1 LSKGGFINNREAHDQ
16 AKDNYISRK
25 QQLLKDFD
33 KSTARIKS
41 VLTSSYGNEQA
52 NSLISESRS
61 EYESIIPQIPFIG
74 HRSHFLA
81 FLLPISRALPIYK
94 VLRRKGLTFEAAGHI
109 SYQMCKA
116 EIESRPT
123 FIRPIIGYVLFSSLF
138 KWASRKLA
146 KKSQKRRY
154 PGSYVFAFIE
164 GDNRTFDYG
173 FDYFECGSCK
183 FLSQQGASELAP
195 LLCAAD
201 IVFSERYGWGL
212 TRTMTIADGHS
223 KCDFRFKKG
232 GKTNITISPSVKDV
246 CKL

>member
-1 LSKGGFINNREAHDQ
+1 MSE
-16 AKDNYISRK
+16 DNYISRK

-33 KSTARIKS
+33 KSIARIKS
-41 VLTSSYGNEQA
+41 VLTSRYGNEQA
-52 NSLISESRS
+52 NSLINESRF
-61 EYESIIPQIPFIG
+61 EYEAIIPQIPFIG

-81 FLLPISRALPIYK
+81 FLIPETRALAIYK
-94 VLRRKGLTFEAAGHI
+94 VLRRKGLTFEEAGHI
-109 SYQMCKA
+109 SFQMCKA

-123 FIRPIIGYVLFSSLF
+123 FLRPIIGYLLFSPLF
-138 KWASRKLA
+138 KWRSRKLA
-146 KKSQKRRY
+146 KKSQKREY

-173 FDYFECGSCK
+173 YDYLECGGCK
-183 FLSQQGASELAP
+183 FLYQQGAPELAP
-195 LLCAAD
+195 LFCALD
-201 IVFSERYGWGL
+201 IVVSERYGWGL
-212 TRTMTIADGHS
+212 TRTMTIADGHN